1 MFEQNEIVLQFHE
14 KELTIDKLEKLF
26 QEYAIQGAI
35 ISSVIHQNKAVENWL
50 KEHTF
55 FIQLNYKTP
64 IPIQNDYKTPQTLGN
79 DRLAAAVG
87 AFALYPNEN
96 CLIVDAGTCMTYE
109 FIDAKGAYKGGA
121 ISPGM
126 RMRFQSMHEFT
137 AKLPLIEKQRLES
150 FIGFNTETSMR
161 TGAQLGLCLE
171 IEGFYRLYQR
181 QFGQVRLILTGGD
194 AEIIAQHLEEKAIV
208 NREIVL
214 IGLNKILDY
223 NVKKLEKLG

>member
-1 MFEQNEIVLQFHE
+1 MFEEDEIVLQFHE
-14 KELTIDKLEKLF
+14 KELTVNGLEKLF
-26 QEYAIQGAI
+26 QEYIIQGTI
-35 ISSVIHQNKAVENWL
+35 ISSVVNRNEVVENWL
-50 KEHTF
+50 KEQTF
-55 FIQLNYKTP
+55 FIQLNYQTP
-64 IPIQNDYKTPQTLGN
+64 IPIQNDYQTPQTLGK
-79 DRLAAAVG
+79 DRIAAAVG

-109 FIDAKGAYKGGA
+109 FIDSKGSYKGGT

-126 RMRFQSMHEFT
+126 TMRFRSMHEFT

-171 IEGFYRLYQR
+171 IEGFYKLYQR
-181 QFGQVRLILTGGD
+181 EFGQVRLILTGGD
-194 AEIIAQHLEEKAIV
+194 AEIIAQHLEEQAII

>member
-1 MFEQNEIVLQFHE
+1 MFEEDEIVLQFHE
-14 KELTIDKLEKLF
+14 KELTVNGLEKLF
-26 QEYAIQGAI
+26 QEYIIQGTI
-35 ISSVIHQNKAVENWL
+35 ISSVVNRNEVVENWL
-50 KEHTF
+50 KEQTF
-55 FIQLNYKTP
+55 FIQLNYQTP
-64 IPIQNDYKTPQTLGN
+64 IPIQNDYQTPQTLGN
-79 DRLAAAVG
+79 DRIAAAVG

-109 FIDAKGAYKGGA
+109 FIDSKGSYKGGT

-126 RMRFQSMHEFT
+126 TMRFRSMHEFT

-171 IEGFYRLYQR
+171 IEGFYKLYQR
-181 QFGQVRLILTGGD
+181 EFGQVRLILTGGD
-194 AEIIAQHLEEKAIV
+194 AEIIAQHLEEQAII